1 MREETLKSYIQVYT
15 GNGKGKTTA
24 SLGLTL
30 RALGA
35 GYSVFIGQFL
45 KNGDYSEI
53 RMLEKMKGILTPDQK
68 LEIHQFGEPRFIGQK
83 PRDEDFEA
91 ARKGFSMIREAVLSG
106 EYQLVVAEELNV
118 ALKMNLVPL
127 EDVLTLFSEKPE
139 PVELVLTGRYAPD
152 EIREAADLVS
162 EILEIKHYYK
172 AGVKARTGI
181 EK

>member
-1 MREETLKSYIQVYT
+1 MKSNIQIYT

-24 SLGLTL
+24 SLGLVL

-53 RMLEKMKGILTPDQK
+53 KMLQKMKSVLEPDQE
-68 LEIHQFGEPRFIGQK
+68 LEVRQFGEPRFIKQT
-83 PRDEDFEA
+83 PRQEDIDSAMEGWQML
-91 ARKGFSMIREAVLSG
+91 KEAVFS
-106 EYQLVVAEELNV
+106 EQYQVVVAEELNV

-127 EDVLTLFSEKPE
+127 KEVLKLMQDKPDT
-139 PVELVLTGRYAPD
+139 VELVLTGRYAPQ
-152 EIREAADLVS
+152 EVIEAADLVS
-162 EILEIKHYYK
+162 EIKEIKHYYNN
-172 AGVKARTGI
+172 GVQARTGI